1 MEGAAMREDVEFL
14 SDGVSLRGW
23 LYRPEGRTGAVPLVV
38 MTHGFAGVKEWV
50 APFAE
55 VFSAAGLACLVYDH
69 PGFGTSDGYPRFEV
83 DPAAQ
88 IEGYRDAVTYAQTL
102 DGIDSDRIGI
112 WGTSYAG
119 AHVLVVAATD
129 RRVRAVV
136 SQVPLTHG
144 WATFGRLVPSIM
156 LPAVH
161 QAIAADRSARA
172 AGEPHQTIKAASD
185 DPTELVAMPG
195 AEVYDWLMANGP
207 QVPTWRNEVT
217 LSSVDKFQGYAPEAF
232 LRRVSPTPLLMVIA
246 EKDTLTPSDIAL
258 QSYADALEPKQLTLI
273 PGGHFAVYGERFDQA
288 SSAARDFLLTK
299 LAGQ

>member
-1 MEGAAMREDVEFL
+1 MRSDVEFRSGGL
-14 SDGVSLRGW
+14 TLRGW
-23 LYRPEGRTGAVPLVV
+23 LYRPDARTGAVPLVV

-55 VFSAAGLACLVYDH
+55 VLSAAGLACLVYDH
-69 PGFGTSDGYPRFEV
+69 PGFGTSDGLPRFEV

-88 IEGYRDAVTYAQTL
+88 IEGYRDAVTHAQTL
-102 DGIDSDRIGI
+102 DGIDTDRIGI

-136 SQVPLTHG
+136 SQVPLTNG
-144 WATFGRLVPSIM
+144 WATFGRLVPSTM

-172 AGEPHQTIKAASD
+172 AGEPHQLIKAASD

-195 AEVYDWLMANGP
+195 TEVYEWLMANGP
-207 QVPTWRNEVT
+207 QVPTWRNEVS
-217 LSSVDKFQGYAPEAF
+217 LSSIDKFQSYAPEAF
-232 LRRVSPTPLLMVIA
+232 LRRISPTPLLMVIA
-246 EKDTLTPSDIAL
+246 EQDTLTPSDIAL
-258 QSYADALEPKQLTLI
+258 QSYADALEPKQLALI
-273 PGGHFAVYGERFDQA
+273 PGGHFAVYEDRFDQA
-288 SSAARDFLLTK
+288 SSAARDFFLATLTDR
-299 LAGQ
+299 

>member
-1 MEGAAMREDVEFL
+1 MREDVEFL
-14 SDGVSLRGW
+14 SGGVTLRGW
-23 LYRPEGRTGAVPLVV
+23 LYRPEDRTDPVPLVV

-69 PGFGTSDGYPRFEV
+69 PGFGTSDGTPRFEV

-102 DGIDSDRIGI
+102 DGIDGDRIGI

-136 SQVPLTHG
+136 SQVPLTNG

-156 LPAVH
+156 LPTVH
-161 QAIAADRSARA
+161 QAIAADRLARA
-172 AGEPHQTIKAASD
+172 AG
-185 DPTELVAMPG
+185 
-195 AEVYDWLMANGP
+195 GP
-207 QVPTWRNEVT
+207 QPKIKSPRYLPHRSVGVSGGEV
-217 LSSVDKFQGYAPEAF
+217 L
-232 LRRVSPTPLLMVIA
+232 VILFG
-246 EKDTLTPSDIAL
+246 K
-258 QSYADALEPKQLTLI
+258 
-273 PGGHFAVYGERFDQA
+273 
-288 SSAARDFLLTK
+288 
-299 LAGQ
+299 